1 MAKNEAIQIRWHGRG
16 GQGAKTAAGM
26 VAEVAVAAG
35 KNAQAAPEYGA
46 EREGAP
52 IKAYTRISDNPIRV
66 HDAIYFPNVIV
77 VLDETLLVSE
87 DVEEG
92 LTDDGVLLVNTKRS
106 PQDIR
111 KELGLEG
118 RTVYAIDA
126 TGIALDEI
134 GRPIPNTVMIGA
146 LLSVT
151 GAAEVDQIEKSIHK
165 KFGAKLS
172 EGMLQ
177 GNINAVRRASE
188 EVKSE
193 SCAKN

>member
-1 MAKNEAIQIRWHGRG
+1 MAMDNAIQIRWHGRG

-52 IKAYTRISDNPIRV
+52 IKAYTRISDDPIRV

-77 VLDETLLVSE
+77 VLDETLLISE

-92 LTDDGVLLVNTKRS
+92 LTEDGVLVVNTRTS
-106 PQDIR
+106 PARIR
-111 KELGLEG
+111 ERLGLKG
-118 RTVYAIDA
+118 RKIYTVDA
-126 TGIALDEI
+126 TGIALEEI

-151 GAAEVDQIEKSIHK
+151 GAAEVQQIEESIQK
-165 KFGAKLS
+165 KFEGKLS
-172 EGMLQ
+172 EGMLK
-177 GNINAVRRASE
+177 GNINAVRRACE
-188 EVKSE
+188 EIKSE
-193 SCAKN
+193 